1 MIVQAWEKPS
11 LTFHV
16 YNHTNHFH
24 NSYIQ
29 FHSLAYIVK
38 LYIELIMAELITK
51 VVRANQIPNY
61 SASTELQENNSKP
74 AHDESYSN
82 ATTTDYV
89 AHISA
94 LDTRRAH
101 DSSIEILRDGTLVPG
116 FGIQKTTSTV
126 IRTSDEI
133 DSVMSSMKEFE
144 SKD

>member
-1 MIVQAWEKPS
+1 MHIHLQICS
-11 LTFHV
+11 
-16 YNHTNHFH
+16 NHINHFP

-51 VVRANQIPNY
+51 VVRANHIPNY
-61 SASTELQENNSKP
+61 SNSTELQENVDNSKP
-74 AHDESYSN
+74 RHDESFWN
-82 ATTTDYV
+82 AEKTNYI

-94 LDTRRAH
+94 LDTKRAH
-101 DSSIEILRDGTLVPG
+101 NFSVEILRDGTMAPD

-126 IRTSDEI
+126 VKSKVEVDSAISSIR
-133 DSVMSSMKEFE
+133 EFE